1 MSHWS
6 FADSSIVILAG
17 IGVVALSAWLGWS
30 NWQRN
35 GRRGK
40 VALLE
45 ALRFV
50 AVAMLTFTLLRPEF
64 VREIQRTDPPQ
75 VAILTDAS
83 GSMQTRDV
91 VSTNNIVARGAWIDS
106 QNKRAFWTPL
116 EEAGSEVLVGAF
128 SAPPDLGATNALGQA
143 REIGTDLSGALGS
156 VLEQQRNLKAVLLL
170 SDGDWNL
177 GSSPI
182 GIATRYRDQGIPV
195 YSIVTGQDESIPDL
209 AMEEVAAPAYG
220 LFGEQI
226 AIPYTVQSHL
236 PRDVATEVRLMQG
249 TEQLAAKKI
258 TLPAN
263 SRFPDSIMWYPREVG
278 EFDLRLEF
286 PVEPDEGLRDNNS
299 AAFHIAVR
307 VVKLTVLV
315 VDSQPRWEYRF
326 LRNALARDPGV
337 DLSCMLFHPN
347 IGTGGGRDYLSAF
360 PGSREM
366 LSRYDV
372 IFLGDVGVGKGQL
385 SEKDAELIKGLV
397 EQQGSG
403 LVFMPGRRGNHL
415 SLMDSELKELM
426 PVVLDD
432 AKPTGVGLQ
441 NESVLTLSNRGRGHL
456 LTRFDADEM
465 VNNQI
470 WKMLPGFYWSTG
482 VIKSRPG
489 SEVLA
494 VHSELRNQFGRIPLL
509 AIRSAGR
516 GKVLFMGTD
525 SAWRWRRGVEDKFH
539 YRFWSQVARWMA
551 HKRHLAE
558 KDGIRLSYT
567 PETPKVGDRVFLQ
580 ATVLDEAGFPLENG
594 EVNGTIVSPTGRGEQ
609 LELIEVEGGWGVYS
623 AEFSPQE
630 GGPFEIA
637 IDAPE
642 QDREL
647 KTKLTVSLPKRE
659 KLGRPVNRPI
669 LGEIATITG
678 GESAGTDH
686 LDEII
691 KKISVLPEPRPAE
704 IRTRLWSNPWWGGAI
719 LLLLVVYW
727 TGRKLAG
734 LV

>member
-116 EEAGSEVLVGAF
+116 KEAGSEVLVGAF

-539 YRFWSQVARWMA
+539 YRFWRQFARWMA

-558 KDGIRLSYT
+558 KEGIRLSFT
-567 PETPKVGDRVFLQ
+567 PETPKVGDTVFLQ

-594 EVNGTIVSPTGRGEQ
+594 EVNGAIVSPTGRGEQ
-609 LELIEVEGGWGVYS
+609 LELSEVEGGWGVYS

-630 GGPFEIA
+630 GGLFEIA
-637 IDAPE
+637 IDALE

-691 KKISVLPEPRPAE
+691 KKISILPEPRPAE

>member
-1 MSHWS
+1 M
-6 FADSSIVILAG
+6 VVLAG
-17 IGVVALSAWLGWS
+17 IGGVTLAAWLGWG

-35 GRRGK
+35 DRRGK

-45 ALRFV
+45 VLRFV
-50 AVAMLTFTLLRPEF
+50 AVAMLAFTLLRPEF
-64 VREIQRTDPPQ
+64 VRLIQRTDPPQ
-75 VAILTDAS
+75 VVILSDSS
-83 GSMQTRDV
+83 GSMLTRDI
-91 VSTNNIVARGAWIDS
+91 VSTNDIITRADWLEA
-106 QNKRAFWTPL
+106 QTKRAFWKPL
-116 EEAGSEVLVGAF
+116 EASSEVLTGAF
-128 SAPPDLGATNALGQA
+128 AAPPDLTSTNALGQV

-156 VLEQQRNLKAVLLL
+156 VLGQQKNLKAVLLL

-177 GSSPI
+177 GPSPI

-195 YSIVTGQDESIPDL
+195 YSVVTGQDESIPDL

-249 TEQLAAKKI
+249 TEQLATKKI

-263 SRFPDSIMWYPREVG
+263 SRFRDSIMWYPREVG

-286 PVEPDEGLRDNNS
+286 PVEPDEGLRDNNA

-315 VDSQPRWEYRF
+315 VDSQPRWEYRY

-337 DLSCMLFHPN
+337 ALSCMLFHPN

-385 SEKDAELIKGLV
+385 SKKDAELIKGLV

-415 SLMDSELKELM
+415 SLMDSPLKELM

-441 NESVLTLSNRGRGHL
+441 NESALTLSSRGRGHL

-465 VNNQI
+465 VNEQI

-509 AIRSAGR
+509 AIRNAGR

-594 EVNGTIVSPTGRGEQ
+594 EVNGSIVSPTGRGEQ
-609 LELIEVEGGWGVYS
+609 LELTEVEGGWGVYS

-630 GGPFEIA
+630 GGAFEIA

-642 QDREL
+642 HDREL
-647 KTKLTVSLPKRE
+647 ETKLTVSLPKRE
-659 KLGRPVNRPI
+659 KLGRPVNRPV
-669 LGEIATITG
+669 LAEIASITG
-678 GESAGTDH
+678 GENAGTDH
-686 LDEII
+686 LDELI
-691 KKISVLPEPRPAE
+691 KKISVLPEPKPAE

>member
-83 GSMQTRDV
+83 GGMQTRDV

-258 TLPAN
+258 PLPAN

-385 SEKDAELIKGLV
+385 SAKDAGLIKGLV

>member
-1 MSHWS
+1 M
-6 FADSSIVILAG
+6 VVLAG
-17 IGVVALSAWLGWS
+17 IGGVTLAAWLGWG

-35 GRRGK
+35 DRRGK

-45 ALRFV
+45 VLRFV
-50 AVAMLTFTLLRPEF
+50 AVAMLAFTLLRPEF
-64 VREIQRTDPPQ
+64 VRLIQRTDPPQ
-75 VAILTDAS
+75 VVILSDS
-83 GSMQTRDV
+83 SDSMLTRDI
-91 VSTNNIVARGAWIDS
+91 VSTNDIITRADWLEA
-106 QNKRAFWTPL
+106 QTKRAFWKPL
-116 EEAGSEVLVGAF
+116 EASSEVLTGAF
-128 SAPPDLGATNALGQA
+128 AAPPDLTSTNALGQV

-156 VLEQQRNLKAVLLL
+156 VLGQQKNLKAVLLL

-177 GSSPI
+177 GPSPI

-195 YSIVTGQDESIPDL
+195 YSVVTGQDESIPDL

-263 SRFPDSIMWYPREVG
+263 NRFRDSIMWYPSDVG

-286 PVEPDEGLRDNNS
+286 PVEPDEGLRDNNA

-315 VDSQPRWEYRF
+315 VDSQPRWEYRY

-337 DLSCMLFHPN
+337 ALSCMLFHPN

-385 SEKDAELIKGLV
+385 SKKDAELIKGLI

-415 SLMDSELKELM
+415 SLMDSPLKELM

-441 NESVLTLSNRGRGHL
+441 NESALTLSNRGRGHL

-465 VNNQI
+465 VNEQI

-509 AIRSAGR
+509 AIRNAGR

-594 EVNGTIVSPTGRGEQ
+594 EVNGSIVSPTRRGEQ
-609 LELIEVEGGWGVYS
+609 LELTEVEGGWGVYS

-642 QDREL
+642 HDREL
-647 KTKLTVSLPKRE
+647 ETKLIVSLPKRE
-659 KLGRPVNRPI
+659 KLGRPVNRPV
-669 LGEIATITG
+669 LAEIASITG
-678 GESAGTDH
+678 GESAGTDY
-686 LDEII
+686 LDELI
-691 KKISVLPEPRPAE
+691 KKISVLPEPKPAE

>member
-1 MSHWS
+1 M
-6 FADSSIVILAG
+6 VVLAG
-17 IGVVALSAWLGWS
+17 IGGVTLAAWLGWG

-35 GRRGK
+35 DRRGK

-45 ALRFV
+45 VLRFV
-50 AVAMLTFTLLRPEF
+50 AVAMLAFTLLRPEF
-64 VREIQRTDPPQ
+64 VRLIQRTDSPQ
-75 VAILTDAS
+75 VVILSDSS
-83 GSMQTRDV
+83 GSMLTRDI
-91 VSTNNIVARGAWIDS
+91 VSTNDIITRADWLEA
-106 QNKRAFWTPL
+106 QTKRAFWKPL
-116 EEAGSEVLVGAF
+116 EASSEVLTGAF
-128 SAPPDLGATNALGQA
+128 AAPPDLTSTNALGQV

-156 VLEQQRNLKAVLLL
+156 VLGQQKNLKAVLLL

-177 GSSPI
+177 GPSPI

-195 YSIVTGQDESIPDL
+195 YSVVTGQDESIPDL

-249 TEQLAAKKI
+249 TEQLATKKI

-263 SRFPDSIMWYPREVG
+263 SRFRDSIMWYPREVG

-286 PVEPDEGLRDNNS
+286 PVESDEGLRDNNA

-315 VDSQPRWEYRF
+315 VDSQPRWEYRY

-337 DLSCMLFHPN
+337 ALSCMLFHPN

-385 SEKDAELIKGLV
+385 SKKDAELIKGLV

-415 SLMDSELKELM
+415 SLMDSPLKELM

-441 NESVLTLSNRGRGHL
+441 NESALTLSSRGRGHL

-465 VNNQI
+465 VNEQI

-509 AIRSAGR
+509 AIRNAGR

-594 EVNGTIVSPTGRGEQ
+594 EVNGSIVSPTGRGEQ
-609 LELIEVEGGWGVYS
+609 LELTEVEGGWGVYS

-642 QDREL
+642 HDREL
-647 KTKLTVSLPKRE
+647 ETKLTVSLPKRE
-659 KLGRPVNRPI
+659 KLGRPVNRPV
-669 LGEIATITG
+669 LAEIASITG
-678 GESAGTDH
+678 GENAGTDH
-686 LDEII
+686 LDELI
-691 KKISVLPEPRPAE
+691 KKISVLPEPKPAE

>member
-116 EEAGSEVLVGAF
+116 KEAGSEVLVGAF

-249 TEQLAAKKI
+249 TEQLAAKRI

-315 VDSQPRWEYRF
+315 VDSQPRWEYRY

-337 DLSCMLFHPN
+337 DLSCLLFHPN

-385 SEKDAELIKGLV
+385 SAKDAGLIKGLV

-441 NESVLTLSNRGRGHL
+441 NESTLTLSSRGRGHL

-465 VNNQI
+465 VNEQI
-470 WKMLPGFYWSTG
+470 WKMLPGFYWSTA
-482 VIKSRPG
+482 VAKSRPG

-494 VHSELRNQFGRIPLL
+494 VHSELRNQWGRIPLL

-558 KDGIRLSYT
+558 KEGIRLSFT
-567 PETPKVGDRVFLQ
+567 PETPKVGDTVFLQ

-594 EVNGTIVSPTGRGEQ
+594 EVNGAIVSPTGRGEQ
-609 LELIEVEGGWGVYS
+609 LELSEVEGGWGVYS

-691 KKISVLPEPRPAE
+691 KKISILPEPRPAE

>member
-6 FADSSIVILAG
+6 FAASLMVILAG
-17 IGVVALSAWLGWS
+17 IGVVALAAWLGWG

-45 ALRFV
+45 VIRFV

-64 VREIQRTDPPQ
+64 VRRIQRTEPPQ
-75 VAILTDAS
+75 VAILRDAS

-91 VSTNNIVARGAWIDS
+91 VSTNNIITRTAWIDS
-106 QNKRAFWTPL
+106 QNKRAFWKPL
-116 EEAGSEVLVGAF
+116 ETGSEVLVGAF
-128 SAPPDLGATNALGQA
+128 AAPPDLTVTNTLGQA

-156 VLEQQRNLKAVLLL
+156 VLKQQRNLKAVLLL
-170 SDGDWNL
+170 TDGDWNL
-177 GSSPI
+177 GPSPI
-182 GIATRYRDQGIPV
+182 GIATRYRDQGIPIYNV
-195 YSIVTGQDESIPDL
+195 VTGRDETIPDL
-209 AMEEVAAPAYG
+209 AMEEIAAPAYG

-236 PRDVATEVRLMQG
+236 PRDVATEVRLMHG
-249 TEQLAAKKI
+249 TEQLAARKI
-258 TLPAN
+258 SLPAN
-263 SRFPDSIMWYPREVG
+263 SRFRDSIMWYPREVG

-347 IGTGGGRDYLSAF
+347 IGTGGGRDYLSTF

-372 IFLGDVGVGKGQL
+372 IFLGDVGVGRGQL
-385 SEKDAELIKGLV
+385 SAKDAELIKGLV

-415 SLMDSELKELM
+415 SLMNSALKELM

-465 VNNQI
+465 VNEQI

-482 VIKSRPG
+482 VTKSRPG

-494 VHSELRNQFGRIPLL
+494 VHSELRNQWGRIPLL

-558 KDGIRLSYT
+558 REGIRLSYT
-567 PETPKVGDRVFLQ
+567 PETPKVGDRVFMQ

-594 EVNGTIVSPTGRGEQ
+594 EVNGAIVSPTGRGEQ
-609 LELIEVEGGWGVYS
+609 LELTEVGGGWGVYS
-623 AEFSPQE
+623 AEFLPQE
-630 GGPFEIA
+630 GGPFEIT
-637 IDAPE
+637 ISAPE
-642 QDREL
+642 HDREL
-647 KTKLTVSLPKRE
+647 ITKLIVTLPKRE
-659 KLGRPVNRPI
+659 KLGRPVNRPV
-669 LGEIATITG
+669 LAEIASITG
-678 GESAGTDH
+678 GESVNTGD

-691 KKISVLPEPRPAE
+691 KKISVLPEPRPVE
-704 IRTRLWSNPWWGGAI
+704 IRTRLWSNPWWGSAI
-719 LLLLVVYW
+719 LLLLLVYW
-727 TGRKLAG
+727 TGRKLVG

>member
-116 EEAGSEVLVGAF
+116 KEAGSEVLVGTF

-315 VDSQPRWEYRF
+315 VDSQPRWEYRY

-337 DLSCMLFHPN
+337 DLSCLLFHPN

-385 SEKDAELIKGLV
+385 SAKDAGLIKGLV

-415 SLMDSELKELM
+415 SLMDTELKELM

-441 NESVLTLSNRGRGHL
+441 NESALTLSSRGRGHL

-465 VNNQI
+465 VNEQI
-470 WKMLPGFYWSTG
+470 WKMLPGFYWSTA
-482 VIKSRPG
+482 VAKSRPG

-494 VHSELRNQFGRIPLL
+494 VHSELRNQWGRIPLL

-558 KDGIRLSYT
+558 KEGIRLSFT
-567 PETPKVGDRVFLQ
+567 PETPKVGDTVFLQ

-609 LELIEVEGGWGVYS
+609 LELSEVEGGWGVYS

-691 KKISVLPEPRPAE
+691 KKISILPEPRPAE

>member
-143 REIGTDLSGALGS
+143 REVGTDLSGALGS

-286 PVEPDEGLRDNNS
+286 PVEPDEGLPDNNS

-637 IDAPE
+637 IDAPD